1 MVVFQCTQQC
11 TQRLKAMR
19 RAGAAIK
26 PLFDERRAGKRA
38 VRLASGSEIVRGAG
52 RAASGNAGSRGPLQP
67 IEHLAIYPKM
77 SSG

>member
-1 MVVFQCTQQC
+1 MGFAALNPPFGERARREAGGPLG
-11 TQRLKAMR
+11 QRFGDR
-19 RAGAAIK
+19 
-26 PLFDERRAGKRA
+26 
-38 VRLASGSEIVRGAG
+38 RGAG